1 MKLRIG
7 TRGSKLALWQ
17 ANYIGELLCQ
27 VDAGVEIELCVIKT
41 KGDRTRNVPFAA
53 IGSKGVFVKEIEDA
67 LLGGRI
73 ELGVHSLKDMP
84 TQLPRGL
91 VLGAVTKREEAWD
104 VLVTRE
110 GCGLDELKRGAKV
123 GTGSLRRAAQ
133 LRAYRRD
140 LEIVGIRG
148 NVDTRLRKLHAGEVD
163 ATVLAAAGLMR
174 LGLTSI
180 PQHRIPYEVML
191 PAMGQGALGIEV
203 REGEFSELLGAI
215 SDEETFRAIR
225 AERALLR
232 RLGGGCRTPIGCL
245 GEVMGSMLSLEGV
258 VCDPEGRRV
267 VRWRR
272 EGDTGKPEDIGEA
285 LAEDLLARGARKILE
300 EIRTGY

>member
-1 MKLRIG
+1 MRLRIG

-17 ANYIGELLCQ
+17 ATYIAGLLRE

-41 KGDRTRNVPFAA
+41 KGDRVRKVPFAA
-53 IGSKGVFVKEIEDA
+53 IGGKGVFVKEIEDA

-84 TQLPRGL
+84 TELPRGL
-91 VLGAVTKREEAWD
+91 KLGGVTKRDEPWD
-104 VLVTRE
+104 VLVTQD
-110 GCGLDELKRGAKV
+110 GCGLDELKRGAKI

-133 LRAYRRD
+133 LRAYRAD
-140 LEIVGIRG
+140 LEIVGFRG
-148 NVDTRLRKLHAGEVD
+148 NVDTRMRKLKAGEVD
-163 ATVLAAAGLMR
+163 ATVLAAVGLRR
-174 LGLTSI
+174 LGLSDVA
-180 PQHRIPYEVML
+180 QWRIPYEVML

-203 REGEFSELLGAI
+203 REGALSELLAAI
-215 SDEETFRAIR
+215 SDEVTFRSIR

-245 GEVMGSMLSLEGV
+245 AEVEGSVLSLEGM

-267 VRWRR
+267 VRGRR
-272 EGDTGKPEDIGEA
+272 EGKDTEPDALGEA
-285 LAEDLLARGARKILE
+285 LAEDLLARGAKEILE
-300 EIRTGY
+300 EIRTA